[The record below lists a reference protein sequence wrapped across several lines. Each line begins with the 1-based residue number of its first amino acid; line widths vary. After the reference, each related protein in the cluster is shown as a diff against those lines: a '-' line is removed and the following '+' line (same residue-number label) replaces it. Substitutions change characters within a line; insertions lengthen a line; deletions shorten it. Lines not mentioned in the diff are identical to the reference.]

1 MTTYRVRFVHKIAP
15 RDTDVKN
22 DVAIPDG
29 AFSDRKVLAA
39 ALRKAG
45 VLHSGGRLQSFRVA
59 GDKVIAFPCAS
70 IWNAFV
76 LTPEET
82 T

>member
-15 RDTDVKN
+15 RDTDVRAGI
-22 DVAIPDG
+22 AIPDG

-45 VLHSGGRLQSFRVA
+45 VLRSGGRLQSFHVK
-59 GDKVIAFPCAS
+59 GNDVIAFPCAS
-70 IWNAFV
+70 VWHAFV